1 MSDSSQDEDDLDT
14 RKIKKTVDFQRI
26 QLEKL
31 MKDPVIKI
39 KNIFSPVPNSYNQKT
54 KADSLIVLGKIRIL
68 NFDCIFLTCPRQVTV
83 NISHQV
89 KIIFWWNT
97 TN

>member
-31 MKDPVIKI
+31 MKDPVNMFINKFCFQM
-39 KNIFSPVPNSYNQKT
+39 NRFMT
-54 KADSLIVLGKIRIL
+54 
-68 NFDCIFLTCPRQVTV
+68 F
-83 NISHQV
+83 
-89 KIIFWWNT
+89 
-97 TN
+97 

>member
-39 KNIFSPVPNSYNQKT
+39 KNIFCFKMNRLMK
-54 KADSLIVLGKIRIL
+54 
-68 NFDCIFLTCPRQVTV
+68 F
-83 NISHQV
+83 
-89 KIIFWWNT
+89 
-97 TN
+97 